1 MRIFENEII
10 PVLQMMTQS
19 QAKSSHLDYHIGVRM
34 MKLSILIINN
44 LGIGVNLM
52 NLILSETEGIFS
64 KQSKEPQM
72 HLTWRSL
79 LAFEGL
85 AIIMNNPNLIQ
96 LFSQCAL
103 QVGKTLLAQIFECL
117 SQVTTGDNLDL
128 NGEGSQKHIMTNPHY
143 SQ

>member
-52 NLILSETEGIFS
+52 NLILSETEGIFT
-64 KQSKEPQM
+64 KQSKEP
-72 HLTWRSL
+72 
-79 LAFEGL
+79 
-85 AIIMNNPNLIQ
+85 
-96 LFSQCAL
+96 
-103 QVGKTLLAQIFECL
+103 
-117 SQVTTGDNLDL
+117 
-128 NGEGSQKHIMTNPHY
+128 
-143 SQ
+143 

>member
-1 MRIFENEII
+1 
-10 PVLQMMTQS
+10 MMTQS
-19 QAKSSHLDYHIGVRM
+19 QAKSTHIDYHIGVRM

-52 NLILSETEGIFS
+52 NLILSETEAIFT

-96 LFSQCAL
+96 LFSQCSL

-117 SQVTTGDNLDL
+117 SQVTAGDNLDL
-128 NGEGSQKHIMTNPHY
+128 NGEGS
-143 SQ
+143 